1 MIDDSVIHNEAFL
14 FLQKQASDLF
24 FILSPKGMIIEANQ
38 AAERLT
44 GRSLTGEKFEGI
56 LSGCKNALAFGDLSG
71 SPEPERIF
79 NIAGFSNSLQSY
91 HCTFKKIADH
101 ILVFGRLDS
110 EGFENSRNEMFSL
123 NQELNNLSR
132 KLHKKNAELTN
143 TLSQMKTLHGILPL
157 CVHCHRIRNDRA
169 NWDKLEAY
177 IENQTGAQ
185 CSHSIC
191 PECLDEF
198 YPESPDKPDD

>member
-1 MIDDSVIHNEAFL
+1 MVDDSIIYNEAFL

-44 GRSLTGEKFEGI
+44 GRSLTGEKFEDI
-56 LSGCKNALAFGDLSG
+56 LPDCNSALVFGDLSS

-79 NIAGFSNSLQSY
+79 NIAGVSNSPQSY
-91 HCTFKKIADH
+91 HFTFKKIADQ

-110 EGFENSRNEMFSL
+110 EGIENSRNEMFSL

-132 KLHKKNAELTN
+132 KLYKKNAELTN
-143 TLSQMKTLHGILPL
+143 TLSQMKTLRGILPI
-157 CVHCHRIRNDRA
+157 CVHCHKIRNNQA
-169 NWDKLEAY
+169 NWDKIEAY

-185 CSHSIC
+185 CSHTIC

-198 YPESPDKPDD
+198 YPESPAKRND